1 MAIDTTIKESQ
12 ERAAQ
17 EGEGEALTDKV
28 ILVVDDSPT
37 VCKIVQV
44 ILTKM
49 GCRVVIAEDGLEA
62 LVKIEDEKPDLIL
75 LDIMMPHMD
84 GYQVCSLIKKKP
96 HYKHIPVVM
105 LSGKDG
111 FFDKVRGRLAGS
123 TGYITKPFQPDVLT
137 ETVEK
142 HLTDHRQKSEQVS

>member
-1 MAIDTTIKESQ
+1 MAIDTTTKENQ
-12 ERAAQ
+12 ERAEQ
-17 EGEGEALTDKV
+17 EGEALTDKV

-44 ILTKM
+44 TLTKM

-62 LVKIEDEKPDLIL
+62 LAKIEDEKPDLIL
-75 LDIMMPHMD
+75 LDIIMPHMD

-96 HYKHIPVVM
+96 HYKHIPVVI

-142 HLTDHRQKSEQVS
+142 HLTDRR

>member
-1 MAIDTTIKESQ
+1 MAIDPAIKENR
-12 ERAAQ
+12 ERAEQ
-17 EGEGEALTDKV
+17 EGEALTDKV

-44 ILTKM
+44 TLTKM
-49 GCRVVIAEDGLEA
+49 GYRVVIAEDGLEA
-62 LVKIEDEKPDLIL
+62 LAKIEEEKPDLIL

-84 GYQVCSLIKKKP
+84 GYQVCSLIKRKP

-123 TGYITKPFQPDVLT
+123 TGYITKPFQPNELT

-142 HLTDHRQKSEQVS
+142 HLTDYR

>member
-1 MAIDTTIKESQ
+1 MAIDPAIKENR
-12 ERAAQ
+12 EGAAQ
-17 EGEGEALTDKV
+17 EGEALTDKV

>member
-1 MAIDTTIKESQ
+1 MAIDTTIKENR
-12 ERAAQ
+12 ERAEQ
-17 EGEGEALTDKV
+17 EGEALTDKV

-37 VCKIVQV
+37 VCKIVKV
-44 ILTKM
+44 TLTKM

-62 LVKIEDEKPDLIL
+62 LAKIEDEKPDLIL
-75 LDIMMPHMD
+75 LDIIMPHMD
-84 GYQVCSLIKKKP
+84 GYQVCSLIKEKP

-111 FFDKVRGRLAGS
+111 FFDKVRGRLVGS
-123 TGYITKPFQPDVLT
+123 TGYITKPFQPHELT

-142 HLTDHRQKSEQVS
+142 HLTNQKV

>member
-1 MAIDTTIKESQ
+1 
-12 ERAAQ
+12 
-17 EGEGEALTDKV
+17 LTDKV

-37 VCKIVQV
+37 VRKIVKV
-44 ILTKM
+44 TLTKM
-49 GCRVVIAEDGLEA
+49 GYRVVMAEDGLEA
-62 LVKIEDEKPDLIL
+62 LTKIEDEKPDLIL
-75 LDIMMPHMD
+75 LDIIMPHLD
-84 GYQVCSLIKKKP
+84 GYQLCSLIKKKP

-142 HLTDHRQKSEQVS
+142 NLTDHR

>member
-1 MAIDTTIKESQ
+1 MAIDTTIKEN
-12 ERAAQ
+12 Q
-17 EGEGEALTDKV
+17 EGAEHEGETLTDKV

-37 VCKIVQV
+37 VCKIVEV
-44 ILTKM
+44 TLTKM
-49 GCRVVIAEDGLEA
+49 GYQVVIAENGLEA
-62 LVKIEDEKPDLIL
+62 LAKIEDEKPDLIL
-75 LDIMMPHMD
+75 LDIIMPHMD

-123 TGYITKPFQPDVLT
+123 TGYITKPFQPNVLT

-142 HLTDHRQKSEQVS
+142 HLTDHI

>member
-1 MAIDTTIKESQ
+1 MAIDPAIKENR
-12 ERAAQ
+12 EGAAQ
-17 EGEGEALTDKV
+17 EGEALTDKV

-37 VCKIVQV
+37 VRKIVKV
-44 ILTKM
+44 TLTKM
-49 GCRVVIAEDGLEA
+49 GCRVVMAEDGLEA
-62 LVKIEDEKPDLIL
+62 LTKIEDEKPDLIL
-75 LDIMMPHMD
+75 LDIIMPHLD
-84 GYQVCSLIKKKP
+84 GYQLCSLIKKKP

-142 HLTDHRQKSEQVS
+142 NLTDHR

>member
-1 MAIDTTIKESQ
+1 MAIDPSIKENR
-12 ERAAQ
+12 EGTEQ
-17 EGEGEALTDKV
+17 EGETLTDKV

-37 VCKIVQV
+37 VRKIVKV
-44 ILTKM
+44 TLTKM
-49 GCRVVIAEDGLEA
+49 GCQVVMAEDGLEA
-62 LVKIEDEKPDLIL
+62 LAKIEDEKPDLIL
-75 LDIMMPHMD
+75 LDIIMPRMD

-123 TGYITKPFQPDVLT
+123 TGYITKPFQPHVLT

-142 HLTDHRQKSEQVS
+142 HLTDQRV

>member
-1 MAIDTTIKESQ
+1 MAIDTTTKENQ
-12 ERAAQ
+12 ERPEQ
-17 EGEGEALTDKV
+17 EGEALTDKV

-62 LVKIEDEKPDLIL
+62 LAKIEDEKPDLIL

-142 HLTDHRQKSEQVS
+142 HLTDRR